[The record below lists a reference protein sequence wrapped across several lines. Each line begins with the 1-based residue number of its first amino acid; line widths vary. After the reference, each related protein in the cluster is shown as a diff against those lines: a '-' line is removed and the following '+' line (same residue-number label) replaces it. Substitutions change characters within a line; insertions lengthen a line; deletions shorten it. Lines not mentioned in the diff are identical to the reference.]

1 MTPRKPAAKP
11 TVAAALPARTTTAS
25 LPAVAEA
32 TASPPLPS
40 RNPLD
45 QKFHAAIARTTM
57 SVSPMS
63 LLLATV
69 DWAGHLAGSP
79 GKRLELITLAQEHAR
94 RLVEYAGQLALASP
108 GNPAERCVEPVPQ
121 DRRFAGEEWE
131 RWPFNLMHQSFLLAE
146 AWWQAAT
153 TGVAGVSCHH
163 EHVVSFAARQLL
175 DLFSPGNYLPTNP
188 IVLRRSF
195 ETAGINLVRGAMNAA
210 EDLQRL
216 ALGDPPAGTENF
228 VVGRDVAV
236 TPGKVVLRTPLMEL
250 IQYSPAT
257 AQVYPE
263 PILIVPAWIMK
274 YYILDLSPHNSLV
287 KYLVGQGH
295 TVFCVSWKN
304 PGPAERDM
312 GMDDYLQLG
321 FFAALD
327 AINAIVPGRKVH
339 AAGYC
344 LGGTLLAIANA
355 AMARDADDRLATM
368 TLFTAQ
374 TDFTEPGELALFID
388 EGEVSLLEAQ
398 MEEVGYL
405 TAGQMAGAFQL
416 LRSYDLLWS
425 RMVGEYLMGERA
437 PMNDLMAWNADTT
450 RMPARMHS
458 QYLRQLFLNDAL
470 SEGRYRVGGRP
481 VALSDIDTPVFA
493 VATLTDHVAPW
504 RSVHKLHYL
513 LPSEIHFVLT
523 NGGHNAGI
531 VSEPGRPRRHYQ
543 SLTREAGGNYIPPDD
558 WLALA
563 PQHEGSWWPEW
574 SAWLTARSGMP
585 VPPPEAGAAELG
597 YPVLCDAPGT
607 YVLEK

>member
-1 MTPRKPAAKP
+1 MNTPRPPRRKTSPKKASP
-11 TVAAALPARTTTAS
+11 TAALP
-25 LPAVAEA
+25 PAPLAN
-32 TASPPLPS
+32 TPPPPLAAPC

-45 QKFHAAIARTTM
+45 LRFQAAVARATL
-57 SVSPMS
+57 SISPVS

-69 DWAGHLAGSP
+69 DWAAHLAGSP
-79 GKRLELITLAQEHAR
+79 GKRLELVNLAQEHLR
-94 RLVEYAGQLALASP
+94 RITEYAGSVAFASP
-108 GNPAERCVEPVPQ
+108 GFPALRCIAPPAQ
-121 DRRFAGEEWE
+121 DRRFADPAWQN
-131 RWPFNLMHQSFLLAE
+131 WPFNVMHQSFLLAE
-146 AWWQAAT
+146 EWWQAAT
-153 TGVAGVSCHH
+153 TGIAGVSAHH

-175 DLFSPGNYLPTNP
+175 DVLSPGNYLPTNP
-188 IVLRRSF
+188 V
-195 ETAGINLVRGAMNAA
+195 V
-210 EDLQRL
+210 LQRTASAAGLNLLNGLGNL
-216 ALGDPPAGTENF
+216 ADDAARLLTGQPPAGAEAF
-228 VVGRDVAV
+228 AVGRDVAV

-250 IQYSPAT
+250 IQYAPT
-257 AQVYPE
+257 TGQVRPE
-263 PILIVPAWIMK
+263 PVLIVPAWIMK

-287 KYLVGQGH
+287 RYLVGQGF
-295 TVFCVSWKN
+295 TVFCISWKN
-304 PGPAERDM
+304 PGSAEAGM

-327 AINAIVPGRKVH
+327 AIGAIVPGRKVH

-344 LGGTLLAIANA
+344 LGGTLLSIANA
-355 AMARDADDRLATM
+355 AMARDDDERLASM
-368 TLFTAQ
+368 TLFCAQ

-398 MEEVGYL
+398 MAETGYL

-425 RMVGEYLMGERA
+425 RMVGEYLMGERP

-470 SEGRYRVGGRP
+470 SEGRYLVGGRP
-481 VALSDIDTPVFA
+481 ISLSDLRTPSYC

-513 LPSEIHFVLT
+513 TSVELRFVLT

-531 VSEPGRPRRHYQ
+531 VSEPGRPHRHFQALDRPAY
-543 SLTREAGGNYIPPDD
+543 ENYIAPDD
-558 WLALA
+558 WLQRA
-563 PQHEGSWWPEW
+563 PRHEGSWWPDW
-574 SAWLTARSGMP
+574 SAWLQARSGAP
-585 VPPPEAGAAELG
+585 VAPPPLGNAAC
-597 YPVLCDAPGT
+597 PALCDAPGS